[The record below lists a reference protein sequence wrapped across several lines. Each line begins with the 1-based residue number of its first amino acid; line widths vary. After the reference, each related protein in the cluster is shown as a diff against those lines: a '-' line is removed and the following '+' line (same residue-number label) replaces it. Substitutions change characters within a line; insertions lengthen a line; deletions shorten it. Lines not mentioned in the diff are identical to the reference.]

1 MTMDTNELELLKR
14 VLPDGYE
21 VVNEGIEDNGHS
33 LMAIWDGDDW
43 QHPIA
48 DYTTAKQVIDKIVV
62 VERAWS
68 TELGAANVRGQMRQV
83 LGLNEELHQLHHDL
97 RQLMKR

>member
-1 MTMDTNELELLKR
+1 MDTNELELLKK

-33 LMAIWDGDDW
+33 LLAIWDGDDW

-48 DYTTAKQVIDKIVV
+48 DYPTAKEVINKILE

-68 TELGAANVRGQMRQV
+68 RTTGAANTQHAVLDA
-83 LGLNEELHQLHHDL
+83 LGLNEAL
-97 RQLMKR
+97 RQLRHDVKYLMKR

>member
-1 MTMDTNELELLKR
+1 MDTNELELLKK

-33 LMAIWDGDDW
+33 LMAIWDGDEW

-48 DYTTAKQVIDKIVV
+48 DYPTAKEVINKIME
-62 VERAWS
+62 VERACS
-68 TELGAANVRGQMRQV
+68 RAIGAVNVQHALREA
-83 LGLNEELHQLHHDL
+83 LGLNEELRQLHHDVKYL
-97 RQLMKR
+97 QKR